1 MASLDQLS
9 AARERLAEAVNA
21 TTDVKMREIQRK
33 LADLLNDE
41 ILNKFT
47 IKNGQFVDNA
57 GNFYKLSDIERMFD
71 DFEQAYVRPAL
82 EDYGRRV
89 IEMTTQS
96 ASYYK
101 QVGFSSKAV
110 NNALEMTK
118 QIEARL
124 GIRNGQIIKN
134 SYLDRLAGMTDI
146 KQQVTEYV
154 MNGVNAGS
162 SVKDFTKGLR
172 ILIDGADGVDG
183 SLVKY
188 MKTYTHDLTFS
199 IDRAADKYMAKN
211 LGLTHY
217 RFTGT
222 IIKSSRKFC
231 RDHVGKAY
239 TEDEVKSWSEL
250 VNKDNGPQMGTAE
263 ALTYDPFTDLGGHN
277 CRHVLRPISEKQY
290 NRYKGKEDGEEM

>member
-21 TTDVKMREIQRK
+21 TTDRNMRELQRK
-33 LADLLNDE
+33 LADMLNDE
-41 ILNKFT
+41 ILSKFT

-57 GNFYKLSDIERMFD
+57 GNFYKLSDIERMFEN
-71 DFEQAYVRPAL
+71 FEQAYVRPAL
-82 EDYGRRV
+82 KDYATRV
-89 IEMTTQS
+89 LDMTAQS

-101 QVGFSSKAV
+101 GVGFSGKAV
-110 NNALEMTK
+110 NNALESMK

-124 GIRNGQIIKN
+124 GIRNGEIIAD
-134 SYLDRLAGMTDI
+134 SFLDRLAGMSEI

-154 MNGVNAGS
+154 MTGVNAGV

-172 ILIDGADGVDG
+172 TLVDGASGVDG

-222 IIKSSRKFC
+222 IIKNSRQFC
-231 RDHVGKAY
+231 RDHVGKTY
-239 TEDEVKSWSEL
+239 TEEEVKKWKDM
-250 VNKDNGPQMGTAE
+250 VNDPDGPQMGAAE

-277 CRHVLRPISEKQY
+277 CRHVLRPISKKLYDKY
-290 NRYKGKEDGEEM
+290 NEETAE